1 MPWLGLLILAFTI
14 GLLVKRYEVRLVL
27 LGSGLLMSTLAG
39 QSMLFIDTFGK
50 AMVSG
55 LVAPICISMGFAA
68 TLTVSG
74 CDRNMVVAL
83 SRLLRGAGPVLV
95 PACVAAAYFCN
106 LAIPSQASTAAA
118 VGPVLFPLMLGAGL
132 QPAEGAAMLILGCS
146 FGGDLLNPA
155 SQDVMALAGALNLP
169 SREIGQRILPASLA
183 GMLVACGA
191 AFWRFRKASPG
202 PPEEVSVQAI
212 QPLRALVPILPVS
225 LLLLAHSG
233 VPALQWLLEP
243 NPRPEFE
250 VVSRGLP
257 VVRAMLIGVIAVAL
271 LGGCPRQAIF
281 QEFFQ
286 GMGRA
291 YANII
296 SLTICAQCFGTGL
309 TAVGVSQ
316 LLLAAVGENPWLS
329 VLLAI
334 LFPLGLALLSGS
346 GSGPVLA
353 FAHGLLTQLP
363 RAQSARLAALA
374 GMSGAFGRTLSPV
387 SAVVLYGSGLAQ
399 VTPLEA
405 VRNLVVP
412 LAWGAVCAWLVLI
425 LAPL

>member
-1 MPWLGLLILAFTI
+1 MPWLGLLILFLTVV
-14 GLLVKRYEVRLVL
+14 LLVKRYEVRLVL
-27 LGSGLLMSTLAG
+27 LGSGLVMASLAG
-39 QSMLFIDTFGK
+39 QPMLFLDTFGR

-74 CDRNMVVAL
+74 CDRHMVLAL
-83 SRLLRGAGPVLV
+83 SRILRSAGPVLV

-132 QPAEGAAMLILGCS
+132 TPPQAAAMLILGCS

-169 SREIGQRILPASLA
+169 PQEIGQRILPASLA
-183 GMLVACGA
+183 GISVACCA
-191 AFWRFRKASPG
+191 VFWRFRRATPAPLEQG
-202 PPEEVSVQAI
+202 PVQPI
-212 QPLRALVPILPVS
+212 QPLHALVPILPVC
-225 LLLLAHSG
+225 LLLLAHARL
-233 VPALQWLLEP
+233 PAMQWLLTP
-243 NPRPEFE
+243 NTLPEFAY
-250 VVSRGLP
+250 VAQGLP
-257 VVRAMLIGVIAVAL
+257 VVRAMLIGVIVVAL
-271 LGGCPRQAIF
+271 LGKGQRQAIF

-316 LLLAAVGENPWLS
+316 LLLAAVGESLWLS

-334 LFPLGLALLSGS
+334 LFPLGLAVLSGS

-353 FAHGLLTQLP
+353 FAHGLLTKLP
-363 RAQSARLAALA
+363 QAQSAKLAALA
-374 GMSGAFGRTLSPV
+374 GLSGAFGRTMSPV

-399 VTPLEA
+399 VTPVEA
-405 VRNLVVP
+405 VRNLLVP
-412 LAWGAVCAWLVLI
+412 LGCAAVTAWLVLI
-425 LAPL
+425 LGRL